1 MDLRLRHYFGFAVL
15 LLAVFCAGY
24 GAGGD
29 VRAQETINIFPA
41 NADSAAVKKVRDGA
55 NAGVTTDDVTCGST
69 GASQSLMACD
79 VQQLVNM
86 AGPGDTVIFNPAESG
101 DDPNVYDDLGE
112 VLITRNGD
120 DSAPSAPAVKTI
132 TIRGM
137 GSGDDMITF
146 TGKVM
151 FNVKTSNIV
160 IRGFKF
166 KDTEVPDSVT
176 MRATY
181 STTTNA
187 ANKTLEYGFPG
198 IKIVDYFVNEE
209 LTGWARTGAT
219 SVLSPARINTVGSGF
234 PASAGNTR
242 YKFSF
247 SEDLYVTVVSTT
259 PSENNKALAQLVN
272 GQEVESPSTNTRE
285 LSATA
290 SSNSVVVASF
300 SALNTMGTVWVD
312 SASTETC
319 ASGGHRDNVQI
330 RNNVFENTYLAGVRA
345 GDHSNTGNRYLPYE
359 AAIPGNRCS
368 VQVEI
373 VGNSFTNIGGN
384 GDYLKDSEGNL
395 QRDSN
400 GNKIAEIGNMEA
412 AISLSNAYSTGTGNS
427 AKPTRVTD
435 NTIVGGNYDAIT
447 VANTPA
453 TAKIDIMYNH
463 IENSALN
470 GIDIVSYSNGSLAAA
485 DITVANNRIV
495 GVSTNRYLTAQ
506 VQSVPGHQNGYGYW
520 GTVGYTVS
528 PLPGDGQDFLEPVIF
543 GCQGYDNSNHATSIQ
558 NIRKR
563 LMPEVWK
570 SFVPT
575 FPFPSS
581 GAPKSLITDDGSL
594 AFSVVTGTGYPETTS
609 VAAVDRIR
617 YRADECYDIGR
628 IRIAWQKGVTIRNND
643 LGYTADASIPFAGS
657 PKNGVVVTSGG
668 NEVKPKAITGNN
680 IGLYGDYAVL
690 SRGASFSVEGNY
702 LGRIYRVSGVTGVD
716 NNDGEPE
723 ERAVGPRDEFAM
735 PPDEEAPE
743 LVESGDDAPAVNS
756 AGTSLTLTFDD
767 MLDAMSRPAPGA
779 FTVGYGSGSTITVST
794 VSISGMTVTL
804 TLVSAVRQGETITVA
819 YTKPASGNVIKDDAG
834 NELESFTATAVTNNS
849 TGGAQPGTMPPPP
862 AQTTGGDDGGCSL
875 ASTGSGVDLGALVLL
890 LGAVSFAFGLGRKAK
905 AE

>member
-1 MDLRLRHYFGFAVL
+1 MDLRLRHYFGFGVL
-15 LLAVFCAGY
+15 LLAVFCAVY

-29 VRAQETINIFPA
+29 ARAQETINIFPA
-41 NADSAAVKKVRDGA
+41 NADSAAVTKVRNGA
-55 NAGVTTDDVTCGST
+55 TAANTDNVTCGST
-69 GASQSLMACD
+69 GARQSLMACD
-79 VQQLVNM
+79 VQQLVDM

-120 DSAPSAPAVKTI
+120 DSATAAPAVETI

-219 SVLSPARINTVGSGF
+219 SVLSPANLANTSGF
-234 PASAGNTR
+234 QGFAASAEQ
-242 YKFSF
+242 KFAFSF
-247 SEDLYVTVVSTT
+247 SEDLYVTVVSETA
-259 PSENNKALAQLVN
+259 SENNKALAQLIN
-272 GQEVESPSTNTRE
+272 GQELDSPSTTTRE
-285 LSATA
+285 LSGTGANTSSVLA
-290 SSNSVVVASF
+290 SW

-312 SASTETC
+312 SASTNAC
-319 ASGGHRDNVQI
+319 GSGGNRDNVQI
-330 RNNVFENTYLAGVRA
+330 RNNVFENTYLAGIRA
-345 GDHSNTGNRYLPYE
+345 GDHSNAANRNLPYQE
-359 AAIPGNRCS
+359 ATIPGNRCS

-384 GDYLKDSEGNL
+384 GDYLKDSRGNL
-395 QRDSN
+395 LRDSN
-400 GNKIAEIGNMEA
+400 GNKIAEVGNMEA
-412 AISLSNAYSTGTGNS
+412 AISLSNAYSTGTGDT

-453 TAKIDIMYNH
+453 AAKIDIMYNN

-495 GVSTNRYLTAQ
+495 GVSSNRYLTAQ
-506 VQSVPGHQNGYGYW
+506 FGYTPGHQNGYGYW
-520 GTVGYTVS
+520 GGGGYTVS
-528 PLPGDGQDFLEPVIF
+528 PLPGDAQDFRENLIF
-543 GCQGYDNSNHATSIQ
+543 GCQGYAASQVNS
-558 NIRKR
+558 IRKR
-563 LMPEVWK
+563 LMPEVWQ

-575 FPFPSS
+575 FPFSDS
-581 GAPKSLITDDGSL
+581 GAPKSLINDDGSP
-594 AFSVVTGTGYPETTS
+594 AFTRITGTGYATS
-609 VAAVDRIR
+609 TSIAHVDRIR

-628 IRIAWQKGVTIRNND
+628 IRIAWQKGVTVRNND

-657 PKNGVVVTSGG
+657 PKNGVVVTG
-668 NEVKPKAITGNN
+668 NEMVMPKAITGNN
-680 IGLYGDYAVL
+680 ISLYGEYAVL
-690 SRGASFSVEGNY
+690 SRGAASFSVKGNY

-735 PPDEEAPE
+735 PPDEDAPE
-743 LVESGDDAPAVNS
+743 LVATGDDAPAVNS

-804 TLVSAVRQGETITVA
+804 TLGSAVRQGETITVA
-819 YTKPASGNVIKDDAG
+819 YTKPTSGNVIMDDAG

-849 TGGAQPGTMPPPP
+849 TAGAPPTMPGP
-862 AQTTGGDDGGCSL
+862 AMPGPAASSDDGGCAL
-875 ASTGSGVDLGALVLL
+875 ASAGSGVDLGALVLL
-890 LGAVSFAFGLGRKAK
+890 LGAVSFAFGLGRKVK